1 MNDFE
6 RGKRDGMRETL
17 NEELKNSAMRI
28 AVLEEDLERER
39 NKKWSIV
46 RKLSLVDMAGY
57 ELDMILDDNE
67 AITLHDKI
75 ERIKEGFTV

>member
-17 NEELKNSAMRI
+17 NKELKSSAMRI
-28 AVLEEDLERER
+28 AILEEDLDRER

-46 RKLSLVDMAGY
+46 RK
-57 ELDMILDDNE
+57 
-67 AITLHDKI
+67 
-75 ERIKEGFTV
+75 

>member
-17 NEELKNSAMRI
+17 NKELKSSAMRI
-28 AVLEEDLERER
+28 AILEEDLDRER

-46 RKLSLVDMAGY
+46 RKLNLVEMDGY
-57 ELDMILDDNE
+57 EIDMILDDNE

>member
-75 ERIKEGFTV
+75 ERIKEGFTL

>member
-46 RKLSLVDMAGY
+46 RKLSLVDMDGY

>member
-1 MNDFE
+1 MTDYE
-6 RGKRDGMRETL
+6 AGKRDGMRETL

-46 RKLSLVDMAGY
+46 RKLSLVDMDGY

>member
-1 MNDFE
+1 MTDYE
-6 RGKRDGMRETL
+6 AGKRDGMRETL